1 MKVALF
7 AIVLLTVGSFSAAAQ
22 NLKKTKMKKVLFVL
36 TSHSNWE
43 HRRKNRILG

>member
-22 NLKKTKMKKVLFVL
+22 NLKKTKMKK
-36 TSHSNWE
+36 SIICSNKSFKLGTQE
-43 HRRKNRILG
+43 KNRILG